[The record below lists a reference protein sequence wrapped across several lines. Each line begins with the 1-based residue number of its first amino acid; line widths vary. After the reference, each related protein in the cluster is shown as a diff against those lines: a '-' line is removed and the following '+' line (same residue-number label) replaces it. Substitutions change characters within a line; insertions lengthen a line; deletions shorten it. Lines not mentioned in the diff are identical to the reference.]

1 MTRDQFANERATK
14 VKARVDDIPLELAV
28 RAYSGISFT
37 PERRAEIVREEYV
50 SHMQGI
56 ANELSKLVTNDEQ
69 RVLLVQELE
78 WYRQRY
84 IELLAGYLEAKSRV
98 VSPMIAGPSNFPVA
112 KNEKALRSEQKRLDE
127 LVSWS
132 ERAKETIRRKLL
144 DARSEEEVEAEKRQ
158 RLLKEVRLNI
168 ETIKR
173 IDAGEYVGGR
183 DLFKSSI
190 EGFIRRAADR
200 GDINAARE
208 ALRVVAEAQKGMR
221 RPIFTQRH
229 SIWRYVDEAEARLQK
244 RKELAEATPKRIII
258 EYKGATVIDNLEAD
272 RVQIIFDDIPSQE
285 IRSAL
290 KRQGW
295 RWSPKAGAWQR
306 KRTTDSVQSAR
317 HILSTYYDE
326 DASTWGPASPE
337 AVDWT
342 EFDEV

>member
-1 MTRDQFANERATK
+1 MTRDQFANECAAK
-14 VKARVDDIPLELAV
+14 VKARVDDIPLDLAA

-56 ANELSKLVTNDEQ
+56 ANELSKLATNDEQ

-78 WYRQRY
+78 RYRQRY
-84 IELLAGYLEAKSRV
+84 IELLARYLEAKSRV

-132 ERAKETIRRKLL
+132 ERAKEAIRRKLL

-158 RLLKEVRLNI
+158 RLLKEVRLSI
-168 ETIKR
+168 ETIKC

-208 ALRVVAEAQKGMR
+208 ALRVVAEAQADMK

-244 RKELAEATPKRIII
+244 RKKLAEAVPKRTII

-285 IRSAL
+285 IRSTL

-306 KRTTDSVQSAR
+306 KRTTNSVQSAR
-317 HILSTYYDE
+317 HILSTYYE
-326 DASTWGPASPE
+326 E
-337 AVDWT
+337 A
-342 EFDEV
+342 

>member
-1 MTRDQFANERATK
+1 MTCDQVANELAAK
-14 VKARVDDIPLELAV
+14 VKARVDDIPFELAA

-37 PERRAEIVREEYV
+37 PERRAERVREEYV
-50 SHMQGI
+50 AHIQSV
-56 ANELSKLVTNDEQ
+56 AEDLSPLVTNAEQ
-69 RVLLVQELE
+69 RAIFEEELE
-78 WYRQRY
+78 SYRQRY
-84 IELLAGYLEAKSRV
+84 IDLLTRYLAAKSRV

-112 KNEKALRSEQKRLDE
+112 KHEKALRSEQKLLDE

-132 ERAKETIRRKLL
+132 ERAKEAIRRKLL
-144 DARSEEEVEAEKRQ
+144 AARSEEEVEAEKRR
-158 RLLKEVRLNI
+158 RLLKEIRLSI

-200 GDINAARE
+200 GDIKAARE
-208 ALRVVAEAQKGMR
+208 ALRVVAEAQADMK

-229 SIWRYVDEAEARLQK
+229 SIWCYVDEAEARLQK
-244 RKELAEATPKRIII
+244 HKELAETTPERTII

-272 RVQIIFDDIPSQE
+272 RVQIIFDDVPSQE

-295 RWSPKAGAWQR
+295 KWSPKAGAWQR
-306 KRTTDSVQSAR
+306 KRTTNSVQSAR
-317 HILSTYYDE
+317 HILNTYYGE
-326 DASTWGPASPE
+326 E
-337 AVDWT
+337 
-342 EFDEV
+342 

>member
-1 MTRDQFANERATK
+1 MFANDRAAK
-14 VKARVDDIPLELAV
+14 VKARVDDIPLEVAV

-37 PERRAEIVREEYV
+37 PERRAERVREEYV
-50 SHMQGI
+50 AHIQSV
-56 ANELSKLVTNDEQ
+56 AEDLSPLVTNAEQ
-69 RVLLVQELE
+69 RAIFEEELE
-78 WYRQRY
+78 RYRQRY
-84 IELLAGYLEAKSRV
+84 IDLLTRYLAAKSRV

-112 KNEKALRSEQKRLDE
+112 KHEKALRSEQKRLDE

-132 ERAKETIRRKLL
+132 ERAKRAIRRKLL

-200 GDINAARE
+200 GDIKAARD
-208 ALRVVAEAQKGMR
+208 ALRVVAEAQADMK
-221 RPIFTQRH
+221 RPIFTKRH

-244 RKELAEATPKRIII
+244 RKELAEATPKRTII

-272 RVQIIFDDIPSQE
+272 RVQILFDDIPGQE
-285 IRSAL
+285 VRSAL

-295 RWSPKAGAWQR
+295 KWSPRASAWQR
-306 KRTTDSVQSAR
+306 KRTMNSVQSAR
-317 HILSTYYDE
+317 HILSTYYE
-326 DASTWGPASPE
+326 E
-337 AVDWT
+337 A
-342 EFDEV
+342 